1 MITALSQSIVNMT
14 LRCGQQTYFRYVK
27 NIIIPPAVA
36 ARKGSG
42 THAGIEHDYRTK
54 IKSGELAPLNEVKD
68 ATRDKFMKLVKD
80 EGVWMN
86 PEEQADKQTILNTA
100 LNESLASAEFY
111 HINFAPYDDEI
122 QLSEQKLSADIGL
135 SMPLEGTPDVVVDSC
150 LRDIKTSGK
159 RWAAGRENEEIQP
172 AFYRILLKE
181 NGYGDVPGEFIILTN
196 MKRGPQKGEA
206 CVWDDNLKVCGDRR
220 EANNSPDFIESTKAR
235 IEIVAK
241 QIIAGN
247 FVPAHP
253 SCWWCSPNWCGF
265 FGICPYAKGRKLI

>member
-54 IKSGELAPLNEVKD
+54 IKSGVLAPLDEVKD
-68 ATRDKFMKLVKD
+68 ATRDKFMKLVKE
-80 EGVWMN
+80 EGVWMT
-86 PEEQADKQTILNTA
+86 PEDQADKKNILNTA
-100 LNESLASAEFY
+100 LNESLACAEFY
-111 HINFAPYDDEI
+111 HSYFAPYDDEI
-122 QLSEQKLSADIGL
+122 QLSEKRLSADIGL
-135 SMPLEGTPDVVVDSC
+135 SMPIVGTPDVVVDAL
-150 LRDIKTSGK
+150 LRETKTSGK
-159 RWAAGRENEEIQP
+159 RWIEGRENEEIQP

-181 NGYGDVPGEFIILTN
+181 NGFGDIPGEFIILTN
-196 MKRGPQKGEA
+196 MQNGPQKGTA
-206 CVWDDNLKVCGDRR
+206 CVWDDTLKVCCDRR

-241 QIIAGN
+241 QIIMGN
-247 FVPAHP
+247 FIPAHP
-253 SCWWCSPNWCGF
+253 SCWWCSKMFCGYA
-265 FGICPYAKGRKLI
+265 GICKYFKGRKII